1 MIERYTR
8 PGMGALWTDEHKYQT
23 WLRVELAACEA
34 MGAAGGI
41 PEKELR
47 AIRRKASFDAGRIR
61 EIEAEVRHDVI
72 AFLTNVAERVGP
84 AARHIHK
91 GMTSSDVVDTALSV
105 NLVAAADRLIAGVEK
120 VRGAAARQARRHAF
134 TPMIGR
140 SHGIHAEPTTFGLK
154 MALMYDEFGRAE
166 SRLKA
171 ARETVRVGKL
181 SGAVGTHAH
190 LDPKIEA
197 AACRSLGLRPAA
209 ISTQIL
215 QRDRHAEFASAI
227 ALAGTSVERWAQE
240 FRHLQRTE
248 VREVEEF
255 FGKGQKGSSAMPHKR
270 NPVVGEQLCGLAR
283 LLRGYA
289 LAAMEDVPL
298 WHERD
303 ISHSSAE
310 RILLPD
316 ATILLD
322 YMLDRLAALV
332 AGLKV
337 DAGRMREN
345 LGLTRGLIHSQQVLL
360 LLVDKGVAREE
371 AYRWV
376 QRNAMESWRSGEP
389 LLERVA
395 GDADIAQVASRRELA
410 ACFDLKRHFRDV
422 RRTFRAAGLPLRP
435 GRPEPARGEAIS
447 SRRCAARCRR
457 GGA

>member
-8 PGMGALWTDEHKYQT
+8 PEMGALWTDEHKFRT
-23 WLRVELAACEA
+23 WLQVELAACEA
-34 MGAAGGI
+34 MAEAGQI
-41 PEKELR
+41 PRKDWGL
-47 AIRRKASFDAGRIR
+47 IRRKAAFDAKRIR
-61 EIEAEVRHDVI
+61 KIEAEVRHDVI
-72 AFLTNVAERVGP
+72 AFLTNVAEIVGP
-84 AARHIHK
+84 AGRHIHK

-105 NLVAAADRLIAGVEK
+105 NLVAAADLLIAGAEQ
-120 VRGAAARQARRHAF
+120 VRRAAAQQAKKHAF

-154 MALMYDEFGRAE
+154 MALMYDEFGRALA
-166 SRLKA
+166 RLKA

-197 AACRSLGLRPAA
+197 AVCKKLGLKPAA

-215 QRDRHAEFASAI
+215 QRDRHAEFVAAI

-255 FGKGQKGSSAMPHKR
+255 FGKGQKGSSAMPHKK
-270 NPVVGEQLCGLAR
+270 NPIIAEQLCGLAR
-283 LLRGYA
+283 VLRGYA
-289 LAAMEDVPL
+289 ATALENVPL

-310 RILLPD
+310 RIILPD

-322 YMLDRLAALV
+322 YMLAKLAALV
-332 AGLKV
+332 AGMKV
-337 DAGRMREN
+337 DVGRMRAN
-345 LGLTRGLIHSQQVLL
+345 LDLTHGLIHSQQVLL
-360 LLVDKGVAREE
+360 ALVEKGVAREE

-376 QRNAMESWRSGEP
+376 QRNALESWKSGKP
-389 LLERVA
+389 LPDLVA
-395 GDADIAQVASRRELA
+395 ADPDIARAATRRELA

-422 RRTFRAAGLPLRP
+422 KRTFRALGLEI
-435 GRPEPARGEAIS
+435 G
-447 SRRCAARCRR
+447 
-457 GGA
+457 

>member
-8 PGMGALWTDEHKYQT
+8 PEMGALWTDERKFQT
-23 WLRVELAACEA
+23 WLAVELAACEA
-34 MGAAGGI
+34 LAKAGRI
-41 PEKELR
+41 PRKDWAL
-47 AIRRKASFDAGRIR
+47 IRRKAAFDVKRIR
-61 EIEAEVRHDVI
+61 IIEAEVRHDVI
-72 AFLTNVAERVGP
+72 AFLTNVAETVGP
-84 AARHIHK
+84 AARHVHK
-91 GMTSSDVVDTALSV
+91 GLTSSDVVDTALSV
-105 NLVAAADRLIAGVEK
+105 HLVQAADLLIAGAER
-120 VRGAAARQARRHAF
+120 VRAAAAKQAVKHAF

-154 MALMYDEFGRAE
+154 MALMYDEFGRALA
-166 SRLKA
+166 RLRT

-197 AACRSLGLRPAA
+197 AVCRKLGLRPAA

-215 QRDRHAEFASAI
+215 QRDRHAEYAA
-227 ALAGTSVERWAQE
+227 ALALVGTSVERWAQE

-255 FGKGQKGSSAMPHKR
+255 FGQGQKGSSAMPHKK

-283 LLRGYA
+283 VLRGYA
-289 LAAMEDVPL
+289 ATALENVPL

-322 YMLDRLAALV
+322 YMLDKLAALV
-332 AGLKV
+332 AGMKV
-337 DAGRMREN
+337 DAGRMRAN
-345 LGLTRGLIHSQQVLL
+345 LELTHGLIHSQQVLL
-360 LLVDKGVAREE
+360 LLVEKGATRED

-376 QRNAMESWRSGEP
+376 QRNAMESWKTGRP
-389 LLERVA
+389 LLELVA
-395 GDADIAQVASRRELA
+395 ADADVARRATRRELA

-422 RRTFRAAGLPLRP
+422 KRTFRAVGLDL
-435 GRPEPARGEAIS
+435 G
-447 SRRCAARCRR
+447 
-457 GGA
+457 

>member
-1 MIERYTR
+1 MIDRYIR
-8 PGMGALWTDEHKYQT
+8 PEMGALWTDEHKFRT
-23 WLRVELAACEA
+23 WLDVELAACAA
-34 MGAAGGI
+34 MAQAGLI
-41 PEKELR
+41 PR
-47 AIRRKASFDAGRIR
+47 RDWADIRRKAGFDVKRIR
-61 EIEAEVRHDVI
+61 KIEADVRHDVI

-84 AARHIHK
+84 AARHVHK
-91 GMTSSDVVDTALSV
+91 GLTSSDVVDTALSV
-105 NLVAAADRLIAGVEK
+105 NLVKAADLLLADVDR
-120 VRGAAARQARRHAF
+120 VRAAAARLAEKHAF

-154 MALMYDEFGRAE
+154 MALMFDEFGRARA
-166 SRLKA
+166 RLAA

-197 AACRSLGLRPAA
+197 AACRQLGLRPAA

-215 QRDRHAEFASAI
+215 QRDRHAEFAAVL
-227 ALAGTSVERWAQE
+227 ALVGASVERWAQE

-255 FGKGQKGSSAMPHKR
+255 FGRGQKGSSAMPHKK
-270 NPVVGEQLCGLAR
+270 NPIVAEQLCGLAR
-283 LLRGYA
+283 VLRGHA
-289 LAAMEDVPL
+289 LTAMENVAL

-310 RILLPD
+310 RIILPD

-322 YMLDRLAALV
+322 YMLDKLAALV

-337 DAGRMREN
+337 DAARMRAN
-345 LGLTRGLIHSQQVLL
+345 LDLTHGLIHSQQVLL
-360 LLVDKGVAREE
+360 LLVEKGAARED

-376 QRNAMESWRSGEP
+376 QRNALEAWRTGRP
-389 LLERVA
+389 LLELVA
-395 GDADIAQVASRRELA
+395 TDADVAKNASRRELA

-422 RRTFRAAGLPLRP
+422 KRTFRALGLSAG
-435 GRPEPARGEAIS
+435 
-447 SRRCAARCRR
+447 
-457 GGA
+457 

>member
-8 PGMGALWTDEHKYQT
+8 SEMGALWTDEHRFQT
-23 WLRVELAACEA
+23 WLEVELAASEA
-34 MGAAGGI
+34 MAKAGRI
-41 PEKELR
+41 PRKDWDL
-47 AIRRKASFDAGRIR
+47 IRRRAAFDVERIR

-72 AFLTNVAERVGP
+72 AFLTSVAEKIGP
-84 AARHIHK
+84 AARHVHK

-105 NLVAAADRLIAGVEK
+105 NLAKAADLLVAGAQNVRAAA
-120 VRGAAARQARRHAF
+120 AAQAEAHAF

-154 MALMYDEFGRAE
+154 MALMFDEFGRVLK
-166 SRLKA
+166 RLEA

-197 AACRSLGLRPAA
+197 AVCRKLGLRPAT

-215 QRDRHAEFASAI
+215 QRDRHAEFAAAI

-248 VREVEEF
+248 VREVEEV
-255 FGKGQKGSSAMPHKR
+255 FGKGQKGSSAMPHKK
-270 NPVVGEQLCGLAR
+270 NPVVAEQLCGLAR
-283 LLRGYA
+283 VLRGYA
-289 LAAMEDVPL
+289 LAAMENVPL

-310 RILLPD
+310 RIILPD

-322 YMLDRLAALV
+322 YMFDKLAMLV
-332 AGLKV
+332 RGMKV
-337 DAGRMREN
+337 DAARMRAN
-345 LGLTRGLIHSQQVLL
+345 LDLTHGLIHSQQVLL
-360 LLVDKGVAREE
+360 MLVEKGVAREE

-376 QRNAMESWRSGEP
+376 QRNAMESWRSGKP
-389 LLERVA
+389 LLDLA
-395 GDADIAQVASRRELA
+395 TADPDISQAATCRELA

-422 RRTFRAAGLPLRP
+422 RRTFRALGLRI
-435 GRPEPARGEAIS
+435 G
-447 SRRCAARCRR
+447 
-457 GGA
+457 

>member
-1 MIERYTR
+1 MIDRYTR
-8 PGMGALWTDEHKYQT
+8 PEMGALWTDEHKFQT
-23 WLRVELAACEA
+23 WLDVELAACAA
-34 MGAAGGI
+34 MAQAGLI
-41 PEKELR
+41 PR
-47 AIRRKASFDAGRIR
+47 RDWAVIRRKAGFDVKRIR
-61 EIEAEVRHDVI
+61 KIEAEVRHDVI

-84 AARHIHK
+84 AARHVHK
-91 GMTSSDVVDTALSV
+91 GLTSSDVVDTALSV
-105 NLVAAADRLIAGVEK
+105 NLVKAADLLLADVDR
-120 VRGAAARQARRHAF
+120 VRAAAARLAEKHAF

-154 MALMYDEFGRAE
+154 MALMYDEFGRARA
-166 SRLKA
+166 RLAA

-197 AACRSLGLRPAA
+197 AVCRRLGLRPAA

-215 QRDRHAEFASAI
+215 QRDRHAEFAAVL
-227 ALAGTSVERWAQE
+227 ALVGASVERWAQE

-248 VREVEEF
+248 VGEVEEF
-255 FGKGQKGSSAMPHKR
+255 FGRGQKGSSAMPHKK

-283 LLRGYA
+283 VLRGHA
-289 LAAMEDVPL
+289 LAAMENVPL

-310 RILLPD
+310 RIVLPD

-322 YMLDRLAALV
+322 YMLDKLAALV

-337 DAGRMREN
+337 DAARMRAN
-345 LGLTRGLIHSQQVLL
+345 LDLTHGLIHSQQVLL
-360 LLVDKGVAREE
+360 LLVEKGVARED

-376 QRNAMESWRSGEP
+376 QRNALEAWRTGRP
-389 LLERVA
+389 LLELGA
-395 GDADIAQVASRRELA
+395 ADADVAKKASRGELA

-422 RRTFRAAGLPLRP
+422 KRTFRALGLSAG
-435 GRPEPARGEAIS
+435 
-447 SRRCAARCRR
+447 
-457 GGA
+457 

>member
-8 PGMGALWTDEHKYQT
+8 PEMGALWTDEHRFQT
-23 WLRVELAACEA
+23 WLDVELAACAA
-34 MGAAGGI
+34 MAKAGQI
-41 PEKELR
+41 PRKDW
-47 AIRRKASFDAGRIR
+47 AVIRRQAAFDVKRIR
-61 EIEAEVRHDVI
+61 KIEAEVRHDVI
-72 AFLTNVAERVGP
+72 AFLTDVAEHVGP

-91 GMTSSDVVDTALSV
+91 GLTSSDVVDKALSV
-105 NLVAAADRLIAGVEK
+105 NLVKAADLLIAGIAR
-120 VRGAAARQARRHAF
+120 VRAAAAQQARKHAF

-154 MALMYDEFGRAE
+154 MALMYDEFGRALA
-166 SRLKA
+166 RLQA

-190 LDPKIEA
+190 LDPQIEA
-197 AACRSLGLRPAA
+197 AVCRKLGLKPAA

-215 QRDRHAEFASAI
+215 QRDRHAEFAAVL
-227 ALAGTSVERWAQE
+227 ALVGTSVERWAQE

-255 FGKGQKGSSAMPHKR
+255 FGAGQKGSSAMPHKK
-270 NPVVGEQLCGLAR
+270 NPIVGEQLCGLAR
-283 LLRGYA
+283 VLRGYA
-289 LAAMEDVPL
+289 LAAMENVPL

-310 RILLPD
+310 RIILPD

-322 YMLDRLAALV
+322 TMLAKLAALT

-337 DAGRMREN
+337 DVARMRAN
-345 LGLTRGLIHSQQVLL
+345 LDLTHGLIHSQQVLL
-360 LLVDKGVAREE
+360 LLVEKGVAREA

-376 QRNAMESWRSGEP
+376 QRNALEAWRTGQP
-389 LLERVA
+389 LLELVA
-395 GDADIAQVASRRELA
+395 ADADVAQTATRRELA

-422 RRTFRAAGLPLRP
+422 KRTFRAVGLPL
-435 GRPEPARGEAIS
+435 A
-447 SRRCAARCRR
+447 
-457 GGA
+457 